1 MRSSFLKVVLCLA
14 VTVSFA
20 IAQQPQAA
28 PAKTD
33 SAPAA
38 QANDAVATV
47 YVYRY
52 KQFVGSALSPSV
64 FSDDTELARMDNGR
78 FFAVKLAPGKHIF
91 HSNDKQ
97 SGVEVDLKAG
107 QDYYVR
113 VEIAAGFMK
122 GHGRLTLV
130 APEQGTYEVKSL
142 KPLDASKVKDTQHVS
157 VTIAEAK

>member
-1 MRSSFLKVVLCLA
+1 MRSSFLQAVLCLA
-14 VTVSFA
+14 FAVSFA
-20 IAQQPQAA
+20 NAQQPQAA
-28 PAKTD
+28 PAQTE
-33 SAPAA
+33 SPSAAPA
-38 QANDAVATV
+38 NNSLATV

-64 FSDDTELARMDNGR
+64 YSDDTELARMDNGR
-78 FFAVKLAPGKHIF
+78 FFVAKLAPGKHVF

-97 SGVEVDLKAG
+97 SGIEVELKAG

-142 KPLDASKVKDTQHVS
+142 KPLDASKVKDAQHVS